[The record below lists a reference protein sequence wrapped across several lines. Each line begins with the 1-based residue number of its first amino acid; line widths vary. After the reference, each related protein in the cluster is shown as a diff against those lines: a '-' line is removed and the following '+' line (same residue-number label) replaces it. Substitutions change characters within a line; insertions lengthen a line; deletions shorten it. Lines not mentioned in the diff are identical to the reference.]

1 MSTLPLPSNRSAR
14 AAVTGEPWW
23 PRVLP
28 RNSDAH
34 NEELSLADYA
44 RLLRRWW
51 WLATAVLAATLAGVA
66 AVTFTRSPVY
76 ASEATVLIRTESSA
90 QLFPLS
96 TAEVA
101 GRQMAAEVD
110 FLASTRFLTE
120 AEVAAG
126 NDDEVTIDTGDLEGR
141 MSPSVITFR
150 AESPTPERAARTA
163 EAWADTYID
172 LRHEIDLADL
182 DAHIASLEATQQAL
196 TEERARVDQPL
207 TDLKDQIDATDDASA
222 KADLNAAQVEL
233 LQMLNPV
240 LQPIDTEL
248 ATVNTEL
255 AEQRLKAQ
263 LLENPEV
270 SARINAEAEPD
281 DSPVSPRP
289 LRNLALALVIG
300 SILAVGSVVAVAS
313 FDDRL
318 RSTDDVEEGTGLGH
332 LAVVPYTRNRRV
344 PIELAPGSTVEEAF
358 QRLVSSVDFAAAAG
372 QPHQVLLITSP
383 QPGEAKSSTAAR
395 LAIALAAQGRHV
407 VVIGGDLRR
416 PTLASLLGAADGPG
430 LGDYLSDPQVGLQEC
445 LHRVEGRGS
454 LVSMP
459 AGQLRDR
466 RGPAEVL
473 RSAEVAAVID
483 RLREHC
489 DHILIDGPPLLPV
502 VDALELAKVSDAVVI
517 SLYAARSRRRALDR
531 ALRLL
536 ADAGAAPVL
545 GYVLS
550 GVQRAEERYGP
561 GGY

>member
-1 MSTLPLPSNRSAR
+1 MSTLPLPSSRSAR
-14 AAVTGEPWW
+14 AAATGDPWW

-28 RNSDAH
+28 RHRDTQH
-34 NEELSLADYA
+34 DELSLADYA

-51 WLATAVLAATLAGVA
+51 WLATAVLVATLVA
-66 AVTFTRSPVY
+66 VSALTFTRSPVY

-90 QLFPLS
+90 QLFPLG

-101 GRQMAAEVD
+101 GRQMAAEAD

-141 MSPSVITFR
+141 AAPSIITFR
-150 AESPTPERAARTA
+150 ALSPDPERAADTA
-163 EAWADTYID
+163 SAWADTYVE
-172 LRHEIDLADL
+172 LRHDIDLADVQARL
-182 DAHIASLEATQQAL
+182 ASLEASQEAL
-196 TEERARVDQPL
+196 NTERERIYEPVA
-207 TDLKDQIDATDDASA
+207 DLNTQIDAAPDAEA
-222 KADLNAAQVEL
+222 KSKLSSDRTTL
-233 LQMLNPV
+233 LQDLGTL
-240 LQPIDTEL
+240 LQPIDTQL
-248 ATVNTEL
+248 GAVNTEL
-255 AEQRLKAQ
+255 AQQRLKAE
-263 LLENPEV
+263 LLTNPEV
-270 SARINAEAEPD
+270 SARINAEAEPERT
-281 DSPVSPRP
+281 PVSPRP
-289 LRNLALALVIG
+289 LRNLALALVVG
-300 SILAVGSVVAVAS
+300 SILAMGAVVAVAS

-318 RSTDDVEEGTGLGH
+318 RSTDDVEDGTGLGH
-332 LAVVPYTRNRRV
+332 LAVVPATRNKRV
-344 PIELAPGSTVEEAF
+344 PIELPAGSMVEEAF

-395 LAIALAAQGRHV
+395 LAIALAAQGRNV

-416 PTLASLLGAADGPG
+416 PTLSALLGAAEAPG
-430 LGDYLSDPQVGLQEC
+430 LGDYLSDPQLGLQEC
-445 LHRVEGRGS
+445 LHRVEGRAN
-454 LVSMP
+454 LVAMP
-459 AGQLRDR
+459 AGRIRDR

-473 RSAEVAAVID
+473 RSAEVAAVIE

-489 DHILIDGPPLLPV
+489 DHILVDGPPLLPV

-517 SLYAARSRRRALDR
+517 SLFASRSRRRALDR

-536 ADAGAAPVL
+536 DDAGAAPVL

>member
-1 MSTLPLPSNRSAR
+1 MSTLPLPSSRSAR
-14 AAVTGEPWW
+14 TAATGDPWW

-28 RNSDAH
+28 RHRDTQH
-34 NEELSLADYA
+34 DELSLADYA
-44 RLLRRWW
+44 RLMRRWW
-51 WLATAVLAATLAGVA
+51 WLATAVLVATLVAVA
-66 AVTFTRSPVY
+66 AVTFTRSAVY
-76 ASEATVLIRTESSA
+76 ASEATVLIRTEASA
-90 QLFPLS
+90 QLFPLG

-101 GRQMAAEVD
+101 GRQMAAEAD

-126 NDDEVTIDTGDLEGR
+126 NDDEVTIDTGELDGR
-141 MSPSVITFR
+141 VAPSVITFR
-150 AESPTPERAARTA
+150 ALSPTPERAARTA
-163 EAWADTYID
+163 EAWADTYVD
-172 LRHEIDLADL
+172 LRHDIDLADVQARL
-182 DAHIASLEATQQAL
+182 ASLEANQEVLNA
-196 TEERARVDQPL
+196 ERERVYEPV
-207 TDLKDQIDATDDASA
+207 
-222 KADLNAAQVEL
+222 ADLNTRIDTAPDAEKSNLLSERTTL
-233 LQMLNPV
+233 LQDLSTR
-240 LQPIDTEL
+240 LQPIDTQL
-248 ATVNTEL
+248 VAVNTEL
-255 AEQRLKAQ
+255 AQQRLKAE
-263 LLENPEV
+263 LLANPEV
-270 SARINAEAEPD
+270 SARINAEAEPERT
-281 DSPVSPRP
+281 PVSPRP

-300 SILAVGSVVAVAS
+300 SILAVGAVVAVAS

-332 LAVVPYTRNRRV
+332 LAVVPYTRNKRV
-344 PIELAPGSTVEEAF
+344 PIELAPGSMVEEAF

-395 LAIALAAQGRHV
+395 LAIALAAQGRNV

-416 PTLASLLGAADGPG
+416 PTLSALLGAAEAPG
-430 LGDYLSDPQVGLQEC
+430 MGDYLSDPQVGLQEC
-445 LHRVEGRGS
+445 LHRVEGRGN
-454 LVSMP
+454 LVAMP
-459 AGQLRDR
+459 AGRIRDR

-517 SLYAARSRRRALDR
+517 SLYASRSRRRALDR

-536 ADAGAAPVL
+536 DDAGAASVL

-561 GGY
+561 AGY

>member
-1 MSTLPLPSNRSAR
+1 VSTLPLPPSRTAR
-14 AAVTGEPWW
+14 AAATGDPWW

-28 RNSDAH
+28 RHHDPQH
-34 NEELSLADYA
+34 DELSLADYA
-44 RLLRRWW
+44 HLLRRWW
-51 WLATAVLAATLAGVA
+51 WLATAVLLAAVGAVA

-76 ASEATVLIRTESSA
+76 ASEATVLIRTDASA

-101 GRQMAAEVD
+101 GRQMAAEAD

-126 NDDEVTIDTGDLEGR
+126 NDDEVTIDTGDLDGR
-141 MSPSVITFR
+141 VAPSVITFR
-150 AESPTPERAARTA
+150 ALSPTPEQAARTA
-163 EAWADTYID
+163 GAWAETYIE
-172 LRHEIDLADL
+172 LRHEIDRADL
-182 DAHIASLEATQQAL
+182 DAHIASLEASQQAL
-196 TEERARVDQPL
+196 AAERTRVAEPIADFD
-207 TDLKDQIDATDDASA
+207 TQINEASA
-222 KADLNAAQVEL
+222 DTRAELSAQRVALLQTLNAQ
-233 LQMLNPV
+233 
-240 LQPIDTEL
+240 LQPIDTQL
-248 ATVNTEL
+248 ATVNTDL
-255 AEQRLKAQ
+255 AEQRLKAE
-263 LLENPEV
+263 LLANPEV

-281 DSPVSPRP
+281 RTPVSPRP

-300 SILAVGSVVAVAS
+300 SILAVGAVVAVAS

-318 RSTDDVEEGTGLGH
+318 RATDDVEEGTGLGH

-344 PIELAPGSTVEEAF
+344 PIELASGSMVEEAF

-395 LAIALAAQGRHV
+395 LAIALAAQGRNV

-416 PTLASLLGAADGPG
+416 PTLSALLGAAETPG
-430 LGDYLSDPQVGLQEC
+430 LGDYLSDAQVGLREC
-445 LHRVEGRGS
+445 LHRVEGRGN
-454 LVSMP
+454 LVAMP
-459 AGQLRDR
+459 AGLIRDQ

-517 SLYAARSRRRALDR
+517 SLYAGRSRRRALDR

-536 ADAGAAPVL
+536 DDAGAASVM

>member
-1 MSTLPLPSNRSAR
+1 
-14 AAVTGEPWW
+14 
-23 PRVLP
+23 VLP
-28 RNSDAH
+28 RHRDAQDD
-34 NEELSLADYA
+34 ELSLADYA

-51 WLATAVLAATLAGVA
+51 WLATAVLVATVVAVA

-76 ASEATVLIRTESSA
+76 ASEATVLIRTDASA
-90 QLFPLS
+90 QLFPLG

-101 GRQMAAEVD
+101 GRQMAAEAD

-126 NDDEVTIDTGDLEGR
+126 NDDEVTVDTGDLDGR
-141 MSPSVITFR
+141 VAPSVITFR
-150 AESPTPERAARTA
+150 ALSSTPERAARTA
-163 EAWADTYID
+163 EAWATTYIE
-172 LRHEIDLADL
+172 LRHEIDRADL
-182 DAHIASLEATQQAL
+182 DAHIASLQATQQAL
-196 TEERARVDQPL
+196 TAERARVEKPL
-207 TDLKDQIDATDDASA
+207 ADLKDQIDAADDPSA

-233 LQMLNPV
+233 LQTLNPV

-255 AEQRLKAQ
+255 AEQRLRAE
-263 LLENPEV
+263 LLANPEV
-270 SARINAEAEPD
+270 SARINAEAEPERT
-281 DSPVSPRP
+281 PVSPRP

-300 SILAVGSVVAVAS
+300 SILAVGAVVAVAS

-332 LAVVPYTRNRRV
+332 LAVVPYNRNKRT
-344 PIELAPGSTVEEAF
+344 PIELAPGSMVEEAF
-358 QRLVSSVDFAAAAG
+358 QRLVSSIDFAAAAG

-395 LAIALAAQGRHV
+395 LAVALAAQGRNV
-407 VVIGGDLRR
+407 VVIGGDLRC
-416 PTLASLLGAADGPG
+416 PTLSSLLGSAEAPG

-445 LHRVEGRGS
+445 LHRVEGRGH
-454 LVSMP
+454 LVAMP
-459 AGQLRDR
+459 AGRIRDR

-489 DHILIDGPPLLPV
+489 DHILVDGPPLLPV

-517 SLYAARSRRRALDR
+517 SLYAGRSRRRALDR

-536 ADAGAAPVL
+536 DDAGAAPVL